1 MDNMQICNGTSYTS
15 KTSDKI
21 IAAIE
26 QARLNSSRVR
36 VWYGDTATGTSW
48 NEEYDTTGKIGR
60 STGGIKIPLLIA
72 NARSIG
78 GGCLLDDCIVHM
90 IDTKTKQVLYSHKL
104 FKMPVAIVQDIYQ
117 TDFARTI
124 PKDYTHCVKIDGK
137 QHAFF
142 KSESKAKRYADF
154 MTGKRM
160 GK

>member
-1 MDNMQICNGTSYTS
+1 MEYQIKNGTSYNS

-26 QARLNSSRVR
+26 RARLNSSRVR

-48 NEEYDTTGKIGR
+48 NEEHEVAGRIGR
-60 STGGIKIPLLIA
+60 STGSAKIPLLIA

-78 GGCLLDDCIVHM
+78 GGGLLDDCIVHM
-90 IDTKTKQVLYSHKL
+90 IDIQSKQVLYSHKL
-104 FKMPVAIVQDIYQ
+104 FKMPVTIVQDRSQ
-117 TDFARTI
+117 TDFTNTI
-124 PKDYTHCVKIDGK
+124 PTEYTHCVKIDGK

-142 KSESKAKRYADF
+142 KSECKAKRYADF

-160 GK
+160 SK